1 MIIYLQLQV
10 EQAPGIQFRY
20 CTFISAQQCARQME
34 QCACQVHVVAAACT
48 LGEAMCNVHVRCTFV
63 EHQCARQ
70 MEQCAHWSS
79 SVHARWSNVHVRVH
93 IGAAVCTQDGA
104 MCMLGAH
111 WSCSVHARWSNVHV
125 RVHIGAAVC
134 TQDGA
139 MCMLGAH
146 WSSSV
151 HARWSNVHV
160 RCTLEQR
167 CARQVRKCAPRWQKQ

>member
-1 MIIYLQLQV
+1 MLANFQKNLKKWHSQGRKKMIHEEEKTRINKSCDLVPLNDHISPIV
-10 EQAPGIQFRY
+10 GGASSRNSIQILHLY
-20 CTFISAQQCARQME
+20 ISSTM
-34 QCACQVHVVAAACT
+34 CT
-48 LGEAMCNVHVRCTFV
+48 L
-63 EHQCARQ
+63 
-70 MEQCAHWSS
+70 
-79 SVHARWSNVHVRVH
+79 
-93 IGAAVCTQDGA
+93 DGA

-111 WSCSVHARWSNVHV
+111 WGCSVHARWSNVHV

-160 RCTLEQR
+160 RCTLELQ
-167 CARQVRKCAPRWQKQ
+167 CAR